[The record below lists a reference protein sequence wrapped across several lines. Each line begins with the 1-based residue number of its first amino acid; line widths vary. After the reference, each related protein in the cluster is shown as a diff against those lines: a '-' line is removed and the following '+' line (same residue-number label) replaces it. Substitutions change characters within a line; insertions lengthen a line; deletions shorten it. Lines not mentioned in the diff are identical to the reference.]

1 MLTGWQGGPRVRRG
15 GMANLTL
22 CLQVANLLLAAGP
35 THRWYRR
42 HFRDYP
48 ARRRAI
54 IPYVY

>member
-1 MLTGWQGGPRVRRG
+1 VRRG
-15 GMANLTL
+15 GMAKLTL